1 MILWIKKI
9 FIINYTIIIQIS
21 GDDTMTTIVKENR
34 KKYTYTDYEKLPE
47 GAPYQLI
54 GGNLVMTPSP
64 VPSHQIVSR
73 NIEFELLTFV
83 RQRKLGEVLD
93 APIDVYFS
101 DTETYQPDIIFIAQE
116 RLFIIG
122 EKKIE
127 GSPDL
132 VIEILSSSTA
142 KYDRKHKKDVY
153 EQSGV
158 KEYWIVN
165 PFNRSIEV
173 FENTAKGFLL
183 YEKVTSEGMVTSRL
197 LEGFRISLKDI
208 FSD

>member
-1 MILWIKKI
+1 MTPVIKEKKKI
-9 FIINYTIIIQIS
+9 
-21 GDDTMTTIVKENR
+21 
-34 KKYTYTDYEKLPE
+34 YTYADYERLPE

-64 VPSHQIVSR
+64 VPYHQIVLR
-73 NIEFELLTFV
+73 NIGFELFTFV
-83 RQRKLGEVLD
+83 RQRKLGEVLY

-101 DTETYQPDIIFIAQE
+101 EIETYQPDIIFIAQE
-116 RLFIIG
+116 RLFIVG

-127 GSPDL
+127 GSPEL

-153 EQSGV
+153 EKSGV

-165 PFNRSIEV
+165 PFSRSIEV
-173 FENTAKGFLL
+173 FENTAKGFLIF
-183 YEKVTSEGMVTSRL
+183 EKVTSEGMVTSRL
-197 LEGFRISLKDI
+197 LEGFHISLKDI
-208 FSD
+208 FS

>member
-1 MILWIKKI
+1 
-9 FIINYTIIIQIS
+9 
-21 GDDTMTTIVKENR
+21 MTTIIKE
-34 KKYTYTDYEKLPE
+34 KKKIYTYADYENLPE

-54 GGNLVMTPSP
+54 GGNLVMTPAP
-64 VPSHQIVSR
+64 VPYHQIVSI
-73 NIEFELLTFV
+73 NIEFELLKFV

-101 DTETYQPDIIFIAQE
+101 ETETYQPDIIFISKE

-142 KYDRKHKKDVY
+142 KYDMKHKKDIY

-165 PFNRSIEV
+165 PFDKSVEV
-173 FENTAKGFLL
+173 FENSSQGFILF
-183 YEKVTSEGMVTSRL
+183 EKVK
-197 LEGFRISLKDI
+197 LEGVVNSKLLDGFHISLKDI